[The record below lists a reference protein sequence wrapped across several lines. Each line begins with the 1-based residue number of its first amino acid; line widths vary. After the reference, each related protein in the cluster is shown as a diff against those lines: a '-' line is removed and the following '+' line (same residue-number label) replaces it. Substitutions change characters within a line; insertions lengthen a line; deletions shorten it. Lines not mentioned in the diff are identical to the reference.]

1 MTCLGNRLKA
11 VLLLYQGGEDY
22 ERNKTSKSDTWSNCN
37 TPWKSWIDPLQQ
49 IIINTDG
56 MI

>member
-49 IIINTDG
+49 IITNTDG